1 MSRSNILKVCLMVC
15 NTKSYFT
22 IYEGG
27 YTYIMYD
34 GFLWCVDDNRDS
46 LESLMI
52 INVLDCQYDLG

>member
-1 MSRSNILKVCLMVC
+1 MSRSNILKICIMVC
-15 NTKSYFT
+15 KTKSSFT

-27 YTYIMYD
+27 YIVYNE
-34 GFLWCVDDNRDS
+34 FLWCVDDNRDS